1 MPEPEEGVVE
11 RAEEKL
17 AQTEE
22 EKRQAVREFE
32 QVQEEKRG
40 RGRPKKTLT
49 EEDLK
54 ELGKLIAGM
63 KKGTSF
69 AELEKILG
77 AKKEKRKPPRA
88 KAYSEP
94 EGGAVSEI
102 PAVRESESEDD
113 EEEKKAEELV
123 GEQIE
128 AHGAEEPE

>member
-1 MPEPEEGVVE
+1 M
-11 RAEEKL
+11 
-17 AQTEE
+17 
-22 EKRQAVREFE
+22 REFE

-69 AELEKILG
+69 AELEAVLG
-77 AKKEKRKPPRA
+77 TRKEKKKPP
-88 KAYSEP
+88 KTKTVYSEP
-94 EGGAVSEI
+94 EARGVSDI
-102 PAVRESESEDD
+102 PAPEDEESE
-113 EEEKKAEELV
+113 EEEKKAGEMV

-128 AHGAEEPE
+128 AHAGEEPE